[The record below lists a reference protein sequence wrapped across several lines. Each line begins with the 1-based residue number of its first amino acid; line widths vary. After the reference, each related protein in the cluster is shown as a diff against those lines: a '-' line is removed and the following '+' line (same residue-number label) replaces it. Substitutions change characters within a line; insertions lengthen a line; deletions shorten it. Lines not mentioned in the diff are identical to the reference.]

1 MFRDCLSTYLMSVSP
16 DLKPA
21 TKQEELFRRF
31 GILAPLFSESDRH
44 RGDFGGHD
52 NCAPV
57 VRRLGENFAPPDKY
71 SFAILEDC
79 LAQMAS
85 FAIVPAGWSRI

>member
-1 MFRDCLSTYLMSVSP
+1 MNRLW
-16 DLKPA
+16 
-21 TKQEELFRRF
+21 QF
-31 GILAPLFSESDRH
+31 GNLAPLIPESDRH
-44 RGDFGGHD
+44 RGDFGGYD
-52 NCAPV
+52 NRSPV
-57 VRRLGENFAPPDKY
+57 VRRLGENFALPDKH